1 MAWVD
6 YGKGFDL
13 VPHSWII
20 ECPDLLKIADNM
32 HQSVYNRKHA
42 RLEDKFNIIG

>member
-6 YGKGFDL
+6 YGKAFDL
-13 VPHSWII
+13 VPNGWII

-32 HQSVYNRKHA
+32 HQSVYNREHA